1 MKKPAFRLLPF
12 LFLPAIFPISGNYL
26 SGSDSEI
33 QNGEN
38 YDVSFYFL
46 DLNVSDTS
54 TYVRGSVSVYLN
66 LVDPSVPEVVLD
78 MADFLEADSV
88 AVNGRSTSFI
98 HDNNRLTVN
107 LPAQAKEKTIQK
119 VEVFY
124 RGPGSGTG
132 DIRGIYSKNNATWD
146 QRVTWTLSEPFFAL
160 NWFPCKQSLTDK
172 ADSVYLFL
180 STDKNLKAGSNGLL
194 TSTVEL
200 PDNRVRYEWK
210 CRYPIDYYLI
220 SFAVSRYR
228 DYSFY
233 VRTGTDDSIL
243 VQNYIYDNDSYF
255 EQNRESIDRTGDM
268 IRLFVDLFGPYPY
281 MQEKYG
287 HSIAPSGGGMEHQTM
302 TTLSNFSFSLVSHE
316 LAHQWFGN
324 SVTCKTWQDIWIN
337 EGFASYAEYL
347 AYQNLTSQESAD
359 SWITR
364 YHDLIRSVPGGSVY
378 VPENYISNEDRIFD
392 YRLTYAKGAAI
403 IHMIRQEVGNDDLFF
418 IILREF
424 LQRYRNNNASGEDFR
439 NLLEE
444 MTGLDFSW
452 FFEQWYQGEGYPV
465 HSINWNHRKDTL
477 YINSLQTTT
486 ASTPQFNVLLEYE
499 VTADN
504 RDTLISHRQ
513 ESGYDQWRLYL
524 PGKVTHVR
532 VDPRHWLLM
541 RLSGLNHARDEV
553 YNARYVIIP
562 NPAQDKITLH
572 FTEPVDTYEVYVAD
586 AGGKILMSEQSS
598 SPRKT
603 IDVKKLAKGIY
614 FIVVEERKVIYP
626 AKFIKN

>member
-1 MKKPAFRLLPF
+1 MKKTAFRLLPL
-12 LFLPAIFPISGNYL
+12 LFLPAIFPLSGNDPSRFV
-26 SGSDSEI
+26 SGI
-33 QNGEN
+33 QNREN
-38 YDVSFYFL
+38 YDVNFYFL
-46 DLNVSDTS
+46 DLNISDTS
-54 TYVRGSVSVYLN
+54 TYIRGSVSVYLN

-78 MADFLEADSV
+78 MADLLEADSV
-88 AVNGRSTSFI
+88 IVNGRNTSFI
-98 HDNNRLTVN
+98 HDNNSLTVN
-107 LPAQAKEKTIQK
+107 LPVQDIGSTIQK

-124 RGPGSGTG
+124 RGPGSGAG
-132 DIRGIYSKNNATWD
+132 DIRGIYSKHNATWD

-172 ADSVYLFL
+172 ADSAYVYL

-194 TSTVEL
+194 TGTVEL
-200 PDNRVRYEWK
+200 TGDRIRYEWK

-233 VRTGTDDSIL
+233 VRNDTDDSIL
-243 VQNYIYDNDSYF
+243 VQNYIYDNDSYL
-255 EQNRESIDRTGDM
+255 EQNKESIDKTGDM
-268 IRLFVDLFGPYPY
+268 IRLFADLFGPYPY

-324 SVTCKTWQDIWIN
+324 SVTCKLWQDIWIN

-347 AYQNLTSQESAD
+347 AYQYLISQVSAD
-359 SWITR
+359 NWITR
-364 YHDLIRSVPGGSVY
+364 FHDLIWSVPGGSVY
-378 VPENYISNEDRIFD
+378 VPEASITEEDRIFD

-403 IHMIRQEVGNDDLFF
+403 IHMIRQEVGNDELFF

-424 LQRYRNNNASGEDFR
+424 LQRYKNNNASGADFR

-444 MTGLDFSW
+444 MTGLDFGW
-452 FFEQWYQGEGYPV
+452 FFEQWYQGEGCPV

-499 VTADN
+499 VTFDN
-504 RDTLISHRQ
+504 RDTVISHRQ
-513 ESGYDQWRLYL
+513 ASGFDQWRLYL
-524 PGKVTHVR
+524 PGKVTQVR

-541 RLSGLNHARDEV
+541 RLAGINHAREEG

-572 FTEPVDTYEVYVAD
+572 FTEPVDTYAIYIAD
-586 AGGKILMSEQSS
+586 VGGKILLSEQSS

-603 IDVKKLAKGIY
+603 VDVEKLPKGIY
-614 FIVVEERKVIYP
+614 FIVVEEKKVIYP